1 MKEISGT
8 ILTNTQGSRG
18 SGVVAA
24 SKRGSARGG
33 PGCGC
38 WGGDTAALAR
48 GGAVQARSEA
58 VISTAAMAEAGIL
71 NSTPNPK
78 ILGNLQ
84 PTAQGNQ
91 RVSG

>member
-38 WGGDTAALAR
+38 WGGDTAVAR
-48 GGAVQARSEA
+48 LEA

-84 PTAQGNQ
+84 PTAQ
-91 RVSG
+91 